1 MIERDRNDDLRMYVA
16 ETAAR
21 RAGERALDYFR
32 DADLTRQSK
41 GLQDFVSDADRAVEA
56 LISEIILAAFPDD
69 AIVGEEGGTR
79 HGTDEYLW
87 AVDPIDG
94 TTVFLDG
101 LPGWCVSIAVI
112 KGDAVEMGVVHDPC
126 AGEIFT
132 ARRGAGA
139 FLNGRP
145 LPKIRSRD
153 ISSGM
158 VGIGYSRKADPEAF
172 GSFLTALL
180 ENGGNFYRNGSAA
193 SMLAQ
198 VAAGRL
204 VGCYEPHLSA
214 WDCLAGLL
222 LIEETGGEALDF
234 EMADMLAQG
243 GPVLGAAPGG
253 FDQLLKII
261 PAR

>member
-21 RAGERALDYFR
+21 QAGERALDYFR

-112 KGDAVEMGVVHDPC
+112 KGDAVEIGVVHDPC

-132 ARRGAGA
+132 ARRRRLSERA
-139 FLNGRP
+139 
-145 LPKIRSRD
+145 
-153 ISSGM
+153 
-158 VGIGYSRKADPEAF
+158 
-172 GSFLTALL
+172 
-180 ENGGNFYRNGSAA
+180 SAA
-193 SMLAQ
+193 
-198 VAAGRL
+198 
-204 VGCYEPHLSA
+204 
-214 WDCLAGLL
+214 
-222 LIEETGGEALDF
+222 
-234 EMADMLAQG
+234 
-243 GPVLGAAPGG
+243 
-253 FDQLLKII
+253 
-261 PAR
+261 